1 MKQAVQYGHTRKPP
15 GRHPWGFSIPTFK
28 REGLTPQAGY
38 RLLIAVQPFDDVV
51 AGHTSRNSDKKW
63 NKHFQYEHPLP
74 VASIGA
80 VTGRVYHKSTIDSI
94 RFFLHSS
101 QLAIMEI
108 TGIHDRFV
116 PGPMDIYN
124 RGFSDIAEKNEPFR
138 PILDIYFLLLKSTFR
153 YIKISGKPYKIT
165 MSLTLAKSRNRKP
178 L

>member
-124 RGFSDIAEKNEPFR
+124 RGFLDIAEKNEPFR

-153 YIKISGKPYKIT
+153 YIDR
-165 MSLTLAKSRNRKP
+165 KSVV
-178 L
+178 